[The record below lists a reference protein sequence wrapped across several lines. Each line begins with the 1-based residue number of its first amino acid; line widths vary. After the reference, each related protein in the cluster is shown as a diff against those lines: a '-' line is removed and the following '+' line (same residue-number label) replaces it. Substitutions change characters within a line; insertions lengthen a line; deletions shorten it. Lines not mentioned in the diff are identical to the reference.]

1 MKIKHQKLKSAG
13 AFLTILLLLPYVVT
27 VFVNGIDVLGMSQ
40 ETCVQTETED
50 PNGEKTVRTVP
61 WTEYMMGILGKTMPA
76 SYEKEALKAQAV
88 VIRTMLYQQA
98 AQDVV
103 FKEAYLTPEEL
114 KKKWGV
120 ENFEKYYKKLSEV
133 LDETETQ
140 VLFYQGSY
148 AWVPYHQSSN
158 GKTRSGKEVI
168 GGDTYPYLATREC
181 PEDVKAEDEMHV
193 YQFSYDEVK
202 KKCRS
207 FLEAAEGE
215 AEAKKALKFEDFE
228 IQEKDSAGY
237 VSKFRI
243 GNTVCSGDEFRDA
256 LSLASSAFSIQ
267 EESGGLKITT
277 MGKGH
282 GLGMSQWTANE
293 LAKNGQNYKEILEFF
308 FEGTTITN
316 SEEILEKPE

>member
-1 MKIKHQKLKSAG
+1 M
-13 AFLTILLLLPYVVT
+13 
-27 VFVNGIDVLGMSQ
+27 
-40 ETCVQTETED
+40 
-50 PNGEKTVRTVP
+50 
-61 WTEYMMGILGKTMPA
+61 
-76 SYEKEALKAQAV
+76 
-88 VIRTMLYQQA
+88 
-98 AQDVV
+98 
-103 FKEAYLTPEEL
+103 
-114 KKKWGV
+114 
-120 ENFEKYYKKLSEV
+120 

>member
-1 MKIKHQKLKSAG
+1 M
-13 AFLTILLLLPYVVT
+13 VVDQDSPGRRIG
-27 VFVNGIDVLGMSQ
+27 FDHLAQ
-40 ETCVQTETED
+40 PLQT
-50 PNGEKTVRTVP
+50 GYSV
-61 WTEYMMGILGKTMPA
+61 
-76 SYEKEALKAQAV
+76 
-88 VIRTMLYQQA
+88 
-98 AQDVV
+98 
-103 FKEAYLTPEEL
+103 
-114 KKKWGV
+114 
-120 ENFEKYYKKLSEV
+120 
-133 LDETETQ
+133 
-140 VLFYQGSY
+140 
-148 AWVPYHQSSN
+148 
-158 GKTRSGKEVI
+158 
-168 GGDTYPYLATREC
+168 
-181 PEDVKAEDEMHV
+181 
-193 YQFSYDEVK
+193 
-202 KKCRS
+202 
-207 FLEAAEGE
+207 
-215 AEAKKALKFEDFE
+215 E

>member
-1 MKIKHQKLKSAG
+1 MKRGTEGTGSSTSYHAVSAG
-13 AFLTILLLLPYVVT
+13 CT
-27 VFVNGIDVLGMSQ
+27 GC
-40 ETCVQTETED
+40 CVQ
-50 PNGEKTVRTVP
+50 R
-61 WTEYMMGILGKTMPA
+61 GISDTGR
-76 SYEKEALKAQAV
+76 
-88 VIRTMLYQQA
+88 I
-98 AQDVV
+98 
-103 FKEAYLTPEEL
+103 EE
-114 KKKWGV
+114 KWGA
-120 ENFEKYYKKLSEV
+120 ENFENYYKKLREV

-140 VLFYQGSY
+140 VLFYQDSY

-181 PEDVKAEDEMHV
+181 LEDVKAEDEMHV
-193 YQFSYDEVK
+193 YQFSYDEIK

-316 SEEILEKPE
+316 SEEILENQNKQQCFWQNIARGDEYE

>member
-1 MKIKHQKLKSAG
+1 
-13 AFLTILLLLPYVVT
+13 
-27 VFVNGIDVLGMSQ
+27 MSQ
-40 ETCVQTETED
+40 
-50 PNGEKTVRTVP
+50 
-61 WTEYMMGILGKTMPA
+61 
-76 SYEKEALKAQAV
+76 
-88 VIRTMLYQQA
+88 
-98 AQDVV
+98 
-103 FKEAYLTPEEL
+103 
-114 KKKWGV
+114 
-120 ENFEKYYKKLSEV
+120 
-133 LDETETQ
+133 
-140 VLFYQGSY
+140 
-148 AWVPYHQSSN
+148 
-158 GKTRSGKEVI
+158 
-168 GGDTYPYLATREC
+168 DTDL
-181 PEDVKAEDEMHV
+181 